1 MTQVTLSPAYFTN
14 KIHADDLINLVD
26 YLKTE
31 KIELE
36 DLQDDNMVWKVL
48 RDGMSRF
55 VTCPPNSSESDAFKK
70 TIRTLTIDY
79 LKLVNLYRINR
90 GILAVACVEHVLYP
104 GKSDEEYEKIY
115 RSNDFHVIKLYNE
128 LCGLPKRNKPDEF
141 VIRSARSF
149 FKCQKFTKDKELL
162 NRIRSY
168 LKGVEID
175 DEERAYIKQASI
187 QSILFSPLSGSKENV
202 PPPNTFDRVEDRKTT
217 LSTDYQQP
225 RPPKTVT
232 FADYSATASVA
243 SKLDQPAVPAA
254 ASSIASKSDK
264 PVVSS
269 VESASPSAA
278 SGSSKPVVSSIESAS
293 PSVASK
299 SENPGFTLRYQPDQ
313 IILARQSNK
322 YFWPAR
328 ITELSDRSMRV
339 KFFESPE
346 ENRVITSDKDV
357 RNFFKEEINSV
368 TVSPDTS
375 KNSFIDAVAMA
386 MLDIKRRNLC

>member
-1 MTQVTLSPAYFTN
+1 MTSVTMSPAYFTN

-36 DLQDDNMVWKVL
+36 DLQDDDMVWKVL

-55 VTCPPNSSESDAFKK
+55 VTCPPDSSESDTFRK

-90 GILAVACVEHVLYP
+90 GILAVACVEYVMYP

-149 FKCQKFTKDKELL
+149 FRCQKFTKDKGLL

-168 LKGVEID
+168 LKGIEID
-175 DEERAYIKQASI
+175 DEEKAYIKQASI

-202 PPPNTFDRVEDRKTT
+202 PPPNTFDRVEDRETT

-232 FADYSATASVA
+232 FADYSA
-243 SKLDQPAVPAA
+243 P
-254 ASSIASKSDK
+254 SSIASKSDK

-269 VESASPSAA
+269 VESASPSVT
-278 SGSSKPVVSSIESAS
+278 SKLIKSKVSSVKSAS

-299 SENPGFTLRYQPDQ
+299 SENPGFTLRYLRDQ

-328 ITELSDRSMRV
+328 IIELSDWSMRV
-339 KFFESPE
+339 KFFASPE

-368 TVSPDTS
+368 TVSPDTT
-375 KNSFIDAVAMA
+375 KNSFIDAVALA
-386 MLDIKRRNLC
+386 MLDIKRRNFC